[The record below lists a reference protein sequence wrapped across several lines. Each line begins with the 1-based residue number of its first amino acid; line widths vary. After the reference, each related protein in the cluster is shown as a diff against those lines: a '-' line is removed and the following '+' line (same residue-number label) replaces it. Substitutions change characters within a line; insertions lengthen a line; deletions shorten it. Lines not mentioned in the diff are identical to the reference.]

1 VVEVLLKMRGSVF
14 DLPYFGVLVI
24 LLVFASLITYSIVDS
39 ISTQCENVQVTIG
52 APTYASDACTQSR
65 VAVTNFVNMVGIIIF
80 FAGLAI
86 LVYSAT
92 VQVSINYLVVGIL
105 VWLLTLVA
113 FIQISGAFSGIFS
126 SAFFTPIAIAFPL
139 PIQIVQNI
147 HWFIAVI
154 GMFLIAILYRG
165 RAGSGSGRPE
175 G

>member
-1 VVEVLLKMRGSVF
+1 MRGSVF

-24 LLVFASLITYSIVDS
+24 LLVFASLVTWAVVDNLA
-39 ISTQCENVQVTIG
+39 TQCENVQVAIG

-65 VAVTNFVNMVGIIIF
+65 NMMTNFVDMVAVIIF

-86 LVYSAT
+86 LIYSAT
-92 VQVSINYLVVGIL
+92 VQVSVTYLIVGIL

-113 FIQISGAFSGIFS
+113 FIQISGAFGDIFTT
-126 SAFFTPIAIAFPL
+126 AFFAPIAATFPL
-139 PIQIVQNI
+139 PIQIVKNI

-154 GMFLIAILYRG
+154 GLILMAVLYRG